1 MALAPPLSPHP
12 APLPPRVPAPILSRH
27 PSAAFL
33 RACWRRLPPLM
44 PMPPAS
50 HPSVAAL
57 HASRCRVPT
66 RISASCT
73 SQHPSVAALL
83 RSRRAEASGGY
94 SGRGESRA
102 RSQWQKKLGLQLGF
116 TRAPCGLFICYPFL
130 VYSFAAARA
139 RCVWS
144 DALGRRRQEGA
155 RACGRVRPRV
165 LMDVANIDMSASV
178 LGYKISMPIMVA
190 PTALHKLAHPEGEL
204 ASARASAAAETIM
217 IYKDRNLVQQ
227 LVRRAEKAGYKA
239 IVLTVDA
246 PRLGRREADVRNRFT
261 LPPNVVLKSFEGIDL
276 GNMDKTNP
284 SGLAAYVASQVESA
298 LSWKI
303 IKWLQSI
310 TQLPILVKGII
321 TAEDTRVSMECG
333 IAGIIVSN
341 HGGRQLDYVPAT
353 ISCLEEVVRETKG
366 RVPVFL
372 DSGIRR
378 GTDVFKALALG
389 ASGVCIGRP
398 LLYALAVDGEAG
410 VSNALRM
417 LRDEL
422 EIAMALNGCTSL
434 KDITRN
440 HVSTESDKVLSSR
453 L

>member
-1 MALAPPLSPHP
+1 MLHGLVAGKLMLGTGLHLVTFCNVMLTILPKIQYPNYTFFYMPHFRFS
-12 APLPPRVPAPILSRH
+12 LPP
-27 PSAAFL
+27 
-33 RACWRRLPPLM
+33 
-44 PMPPAS
+44 
-50 HPSVAAL
+50 
-57 HASRCRVPT
+57 
-66 RISASCT
+66 
-73 SQHPSVAALL
+73 
-83 RSRRAEASGGY
+83 
-94 SGRGESRA
+94 
-102 RSQWQKKLGLQLGF
+102 
-116 TRAPCGLFICYPFL
+116 
-130 VYSFAAARA
+130 
-139 RCVWS
+139 
-144 DALGRRRQEGA
+144 D
-155 RACGRVRPRV
+155 
-165 LMDVANIDMSASV
+165 
-178 LGYKISMPIMVA
+178 
-190 PTALHKLAHPEGEL
+190 
-204 ASARASAAAETIM
+204 
-217 IYKDRNLVQQ
+217 
-227 LVRRAEKAGYKA
+227 
-239 IVLTVDA
+239 
-246 PRLGRREADVRNRFT
+246 
-261 LPPNVVLKSFEGIDL
+261 VVLKSFEGIDL

-310 TQLPILVKGII
+310 TRLPILVKGII
-321 TAEDTRVSMECG
+321 TAEDTRIAMECG
-333 IAGIIVSN
+333 VSGIIVSN

-389 ASGVCIGRP
+389 ASGVFIGRP

-422 EIAMALNGCTSL
+422 EIAMALNGCASL

-440 HVSTESDKVLSSR
+440 HVSTESDRVLSSR